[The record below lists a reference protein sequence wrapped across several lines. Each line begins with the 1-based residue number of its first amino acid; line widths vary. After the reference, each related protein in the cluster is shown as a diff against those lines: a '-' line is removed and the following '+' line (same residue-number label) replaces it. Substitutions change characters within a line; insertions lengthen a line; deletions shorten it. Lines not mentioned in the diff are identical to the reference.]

1 MCIQVE
7 QSMSEAKTVGSGKL
21 LTAISVTI
29 MVGVEVF
36 GLALAGGWALGGL
49 MELGQTLTIAI
60 TVVFVGLGAWA
71 MWKFWRQAW
80 RIEFLG
86 R

>member
-1 MCIQVE
+1 
-7 QSMSEAKTVGSGKL
+7 MSEAKSAGRGNF

-29 MVGVEVF
+29 LVGVEVF

-49 MELGQTLTIAI
+49 MEIGQMLTIAL
-60 TVVFVGLGAWA
+60 TVIFVMLGAWA